1 MSARTKMIRYIAG
14 DLKRTLFLEGVAAAS
29 FAQKIFT
36 LFFAYG
42 FHALIVY
49 RMGQAIRFYLSRW
62 YGLPLYYPVIFIYH
76 CLRFSVR
83 ILYGIHI
90 DPDAVIGERFYIGH
104 FGKIVIGPK
113 VVIGHDCSI
122 HQQVSIGVFPKDQKG
137 CVVIED
143 NVWIG
148 GHSLI
153 KKGVVIGKN
162 ATIVVGANVVSNV
175 KPFTMVM
182 GNPARMIKQDFD
194 NSSLMGY

>member
-1 MSARTKMIRYIAG
+1 MIRYMAG
-14 DLKRTLFLEGVAAAS
+14 DLKRALFLEGALKAS
-29 FAQKIFT
+29 FAQKVFT

-49 RMGQAIRFYLSRW
+49 RMGQAIRIYLSRW
-62 YGLPLYYPVIFIYH
+62 YALPLYYPSIFIYH
-76 CLRFSVR
+76 CLRFAVR
-83 ILYGIHI
+83 ILYGIQI
-90 DPDAVIGERFYIGH
+90 DPEAVIGERFYIGH
-104 FGKIVIGPK
+104 FGKIIIGPE
-113 VVIGHDCSI
+113 VIIGHDCSI

-137 CVVIED
+137 FVVIED

-153 KKGVVIGKN
+153 QKGVVIGKN

-175 KPFTMVM
+175 KSFTMVM